1 MNLEVTKIIY
11 LMILCNSWGIM
22 SGGGVAA
29 LTIDDKVIGHH
40 IRIARKKA
48 KLTQSTCS
56 VLLNVSTSYY
66 SRIECG
72 KVHLNL
78 ERLYQICLMLK
89 TKPEFILAHC
99 CQELDAA
106 EYDAI
111 DNPTLSQLQRII
123 DTAPQNKLDMMLSVC
138 KAIYEQS
145 DAK

>member
-1 MNLEVTKIIY
+1 
-11 LMILCNSWGIM
+11 M

-29 LTIDDKVIGHH
+29 LIIDDKVIGHH
-40 IRIARKKA
+40 IRMARKKA

-56 VLLNVSTSYY
+56 ILLNISTSYY

-78 ERLYQICLMLK
+78 ERLFQICIILK
-89 TKPEFILAHC
+89 TKPEFILEHC

-106 EYDAI
+106 GYDEI
-111 DNPTLSQLQRII
+111 NNPTLSRLQRII

-138 KAIYEQS
+138 TAIYEQS
-145 DAK
+145 DTK

>member
-1 MNLEVTKIIY
+1 
-11 LMILCNSWGIM
+11 M

-29 LTIDDKVIGHH
+29 LMIDDKVIGHH
-40 IRIARKKA
+40 IRVARKKA

-78 ERLYQICLMLK
+78 ERLYQICIILK

-99 CQELDAA
+99 CQELDATG
-106 EYDAI
+106 YDAI
-111 DNPTLSQLQRII
+111 ENPTLSQLQRII
-123 DTAPQNKLDMMLSVC
+123 NTSPQSKLEMMLSVC
-138 KAIYEQS
+138 RAIYEQS
-145 DAK
+145 DTK